1 MAGIPNMK
9 NTPDKSV
16 LRLRK
21 KHGRGE
27 RPNTTSA
34 DGARLVRAQSLR
46 NAIVAGLI
54 GIIVF
59 SLFWMTLTS
68 LLDKVL
74 PWFTV
79 VLGILLGYAIRV
91 AGRGLDWRFP
101 ALAAAMTLVGALI
114 GNIVVAASVTAD
126 EFGIGT
132 LQVLQSVTSM
142 TWPVFIDERLNIA
155 DAFFAVVAAGF
166 AAFYANRRLTRS
178 QYYALRLWG
187 EENDG

>member
-1 MAGIPNMK
+1 M
-9 NTPDKSV
+9 
-16 LRLRK
+16 
-21 KHGRGE
+21 
-27 RPNTTSA
+27 
-34 DGARLVRAQSLR
+34 
-46 NAIVAGLI
+46 
-54 GIIVF
+54 F

>member
-1 MAGIPNMK
+1 M
-9 NTPDKSV
+9 
-16 LRLRK
+16 RK

-27 RPNTTSA
+27 KPSTTAA
-34 DGARLVRAQSLR
+34 DGARLVRAQSFR

-54 GIIVF
+54 AIVVF

-68 LLDKVL
+68 LLNKVL

-101 ALAAAMTLVGALI
+101 ALAAVLALAGSLI

-126 EFGIGT
+126 ELGT
-132 LQVLQSVTSM
+132 GTFEVLRSVTSM

-178 QYYALRLWG
+178 QFYALRLWG
-187 EENDG
+187 EDKDG

>member
-1 MAGIPNMK
+1 MRIAAVDLVS
-9 NTPDKSV
+9 NTC
-16 LRLRK
+16 
-21 KHGRGE
+21 
-27 RPNTTSA
+27 
-34 DGARLVRAQSLR
+34 
-46 NAIVAGLI
+46 
-54 GIIVF
+54 
-59 SLFWMTLTS
+59 
-68 LLDKVL
+68 
-74 PWFTV
+74 
-79 VLGILLGYAIRV
+79 
-91 AGRGLDWRFP
+91 FP